1 MLFLPRPC
9 RVTLSFSYNNKKFKQ
24 WVQMY
29 CQQVNKVAVSSMTPC
44 WFIVPLYFNMENS
57 ENLLIQNSI
66 PQIEMQMISNT
77 EV

>member
-1 MLFLPRPC
+1 
-9 RVTLSFSYNNKKFKQ
+9 
-24 WVQMY
+24 MY
-29 CQQVNKVAVSSMTPC
+29 CQQFNKVAVSSMTPC